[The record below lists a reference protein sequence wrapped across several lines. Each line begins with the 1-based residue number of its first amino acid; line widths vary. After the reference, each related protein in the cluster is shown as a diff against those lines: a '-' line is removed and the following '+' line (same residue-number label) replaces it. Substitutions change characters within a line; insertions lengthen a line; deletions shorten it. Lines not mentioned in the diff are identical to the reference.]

1 MSFAASALRTT
12 QQRAQAVCA
21 RVVPKRAYGAPADG
35 PPPVDYP
42 WMAPS
47 EPSRWKSEHVRINF
61 FFLVRDTSPTHSL
74 NISQTQQ
81 QVVFTVLAGWAV
93 GLSAAKAAFGGGK
106 KEEKK

>member
-1 MSFAASALRTT
+1 MRLTLWVNALTYVENVVTRKRT
-12 QQRAQAVCA
+12 
-21 RVVPKRAYGAPADG
+21 PADG

>member
-47 EPSRWKSEHVRINF
+47 EPSRWKSEHV
-61 FFLVRDTSPTHSL
+61 
-74 NISQTQQ
+74 
-81 QVVFTVLAGWAV
+81 VFTVLAGWAV
-93 GLSAAKAAFGGGK
+93 GLSVAKAAFGGGK